1 MPSRRNPM
9 IRIGL
14 LALATLALGL
24 QGCAGSSGSRA
35 SYVQDHNNKRYLS
48 ASNGAIHAVRYPGD
62 ENREIARLTA
72 GLSAHAMGR
81 NDEAIVW
88 LRPLAENRDDEIAG
102 KAMATLGLIALEE
115 GENRSAA
122 KSLSRAAGKLTADDS
137 AKAAMYAG
145 DAYANLGSF
154 EAARLQ
160 YRLAQSAARDR
171 DVRREITARL
181 GEGFMLQVGA
191 FTNRMNAE
199 RARRVVEQ
207 NRMFDTLGEPI
218 VLPRT
223 DNRGT
228 TLYLV
233 QVGRFTSKQDAKAAQ
248 LRTGIGGIVTMSGS
262 SGSAG

>member
-1 MPSRRNPM
+1 MPSPKNRMFRVGLLTLAALAFGLPGCAQTSGYRSTYVDDYERGRYSSASSGAIRAVRNPNEED
-9 IRIGL
+9 R
-14 LALATLALGL
+14 
-24 QGCAGSSGSRA
+24 
-35 SYVQDHNNKRYLS
+35 D
-48 ASNGAIHAVRYPGD
+48 
-62 ENREIARLTA
+62 IARLTA

-88 LRPLAENRDDEIAG
+88 LRPLVTNHDDEIAG
-102 KAMATLGLIALEE
+102 KAMATMGLIALEE

-122 KSLSRAAGKLTADDS
+122 KALSRAAGKLNANDS
-137 AKAAMYAG
+137 AHAAMYAG

-160 YRLAQSAARDR
+160 YRLAQSAARDSKLKQE
-171 DVRREITARL
+171 VNSRL
-181 GEGFMLQVGA
+181 GEGFTLQVGA

-207 NRMFDTLGEPI
+207 NRMFDTLGDPI

-248 LRTGIGGIVTMSGS
+248 LRTGIGGIVTMSS
-262 SGSAG
+262 SNANAG